1 MICWSCQKEAG
12 AGVLCAAC
20 AALQPPDDNAD
31 LFAVLGQPAR
41 YAVDLAAT
49 EAAYKDRSRQVHP
62 DRYATADPRARRASL
77 ARTVQ
82 LNLAW
87 RTLKDPVR
95 RAEYML
101 TRAGIDIGGKQPTPG
116 GEEKRTVEVA
126 APPAF
131 LLEIL
136 ELNDDLAA
144 AKRAGDSVK
153 VAFMAEEMRGRARES
168 RKGPQEEAEAAD
180 GPGANHGRSAVP
192 DLRAGRVADQA
203 RVSYAGGRD
212 RSRHDELAHRDR
224 RRWQADGAH
233 RRAR

>member
-12 AGVLCAAC
+12 REPLCVAC
-20 AALQPPDDNAD
+20 GALQPPDDKAD
-31 LFAVLGQPAR
+31 LFAVLGLPAR
-41 YAVDLAAT
+41 YAVDLGAA
-49 EAAYKDRSRQVHP
+49 EAAYKDLSRQVHP

-87 RTLKDPVR
+87 RTIKDPVR
-95 RAEYML
+95 RAEYLL

-116 GEEKRTVEVA
+116 GEEKRTTEVG

-136 ELNDDLAA
+136 ELNDELAA

-153 VAFMAEEMRGRARES
+153 VAFMAEEMRARASDSMKTIAALLGSGVRAQLEEAARELVALRYYQRFIDEAS
-168 RKGPQEEAEAAD
+168 RHGAASETS
-180 GPGANHGRSAVP
+180 NHGGGG
-192 DLRAGRVADQA
+192 AG
-203 RVSYAGGRD
+203 
-212 RSRHDELAHRDR
+212 
-224 RRWQADGAH
+224 
-233 RRAR
+233 